1 MAILPIPVQFPILTI
16 AGQQIPLVERVLYGV
31 VGQAVLGRLVR
42 PGKVAYSSGRES
54 RSGKAGQPPDREFSA
69 GGSNPKG

>member
-1 MAILPIPVQFPILTI
+1 FLLCRGIPGESLH
-16 AGQQIPLVERVLYGV
+16 GV
-31 VGQAVLGRLVR
+31 SRGKQVWILGRLVR